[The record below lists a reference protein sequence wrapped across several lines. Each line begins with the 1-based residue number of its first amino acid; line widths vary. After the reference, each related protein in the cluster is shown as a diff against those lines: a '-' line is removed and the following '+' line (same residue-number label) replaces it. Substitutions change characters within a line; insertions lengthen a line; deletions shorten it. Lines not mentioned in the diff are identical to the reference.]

1 MFALTQVPQF
11 VCRLSLDDKKKLAA
25 EERKELATEQLRF
38 EERVASLK
46 AIERAI
52 FIAEAGKIGLYSGG
66 LCWIRLL
73 DETELLAKYTGP
85 GWDHWYYRWQMRVRW
100 INKDGRVSKVSR
112 LLRCSGLTDARPA
125 KDMTRAE
132 KRSAVA
138 KAKGGV
144 A

>member
-1 MFALTQVPQF
+1 
-11 VCRLSLDDKKKLAA
+11 
-25 EERKELATEQLRF
+25 
-38 EERVASLK
+38 
-46 AIERAI
+46 
-52 FIAEAGKIGLYSGG
+52 

-85 GWDHWYYRWQMRVRW
+85 GWDLLYYRWQMRVRW

-112 LLRCSGLTDARPA
+112 LLRCSGLTDVRPA

-132 KRSAVA
+132 RRSAVA
-138 KAKGGV
+138 KAKG